1 MDLKE
6 YLNRIGFIGQYDKAE
21 LDNLFTIHKLHVMNI
36 PFENLSIHSGE
47 KNTMDLNIIYDKI
60 VKSNQGG
67 WCCKNNLLFSWVLK
81 EIHHVRLQSVQLE
94 QEFLP
99 MDSHLIILIINLY
112 VSFGVSHQIWH
123 PSELISGKDQPQPPG
138 VFRLI
143 NNSMKWV
150 LEKTGRMQFVQDKA
164 LASSSLIDKRLTKTL
179 YSFTLTPR
187 YADRFRETSDCLQTS
202 PDSLCMLKSI
212 CSLQTPTG
220 FRALIGWT
228 HSQVTFKDLVD
239 TKEIPDFRYITD
251 SVVTGL
257 LASKLRF

>member
-21 LDNLFTIHKLHVMNI
+21 LDNLFTIHKLHVTNI
-36 PFENLSIHSGE
+36 PFENLRIHSGE

-81 EIHHVRLQSVQLE
+81 EIHHVSLQSVQLE

-99 MDSHLIILIINLY
+99 MDSHLIILIINLLCLINFE
-112 VSFGVSHQIWH
+112 SFD
-123 PSELISGKDQPQPPG
+123 LRDQPQPPG

-150 LEKTGRMQFVQDKA
+150 LEKTGRTQLVQDKA
-164 LASSSLIDKRLTKTL
+164 FASSSLIDKRLTKTL

-187 YADRFRETSDCLQTS
+187 YADRFWETSDCLQTS
-202 PDSLCMLKSI
+202 LDSLFMLKSI
-212 CSLQTPTG
+212 CSLQTPT
-220 FRALIGWT
+220 
-228 HSQVTFKDLVD
+228 VTFKDLVD
-239 TKEIPDFRYITD
+239 TKEIPDCEIEAGRKDAISGRENSHSSSLYIHN
-251 SVVTGL
+251 
-257 LASKLRF
+257 KF

>member
-21 LDNLFTIHKLHVMNI
+21 LDNLFTIHKLHVTNI
-36 PFENLSIHSGE
+36 PFENLRIHSGE

-81 EIHHVRLQSVQLE
+81 EIHHVSLQSVQLE

-112 VSFGVSHQIWH
+112 VSFGVSQQIWN
-123 PSELISGKDQPQPPG
+123 PSELISGTSHSLQ
-138 VFRLI
+138 
-143 NNSMKWV
+143 WV
-150 LEKTGRMQFVQDKA
+150 LEKTGRTQLVQDKA
-164 LASSSLIDKRLTKTL
+164 FASSSLIDKRLTKTL

-187 YADRFRETSDCLQTS
+187 YADRFWETSDCLQTS
-202 PDSLCMLKSI
+202 LDSLFMLKSI
-212 CSLQTPTG
+212 CSLQTPT
-220 FRALIGWT
+220 
-228 HSQVTFKDLVD
+228 VTFKDLVD
-239 TKEIPDFRYITD
+239 TKEIPD
-251 SVVTGL
+251 SASWL
-257 LASKLRF
+257 LNIVLANHNAIIADTLTYKLHAK